1 MLIRRRRGW
10 EIPENQA
17 TPESFFLDRR
27 VFLAG
32 LAGIALTPATAM
44 LPQSRGVLRPAI
56 ARLYPARRNRRFR
69 LDRPVSPEEVVTT
82 YNNYYE
88 FGDDKKSPAAA
99 AQRLTTRPWTVE
111 IAGLVDKPFEIDRD
125 ALVSRIPVDKPLYPP
140 PYVSPPPLPF
150 PLP

>member
-1 MLIRRRRGW
+1 MLVRHLKGW
-10 EIPENQA
+10 QLPEGAA

-27 VFLAG
+27 RFLVG
-32 LAGIALTPATAM
+32 LGGVALIGASA
-44 LPQSRGVLRPAI
+44 LRAE
-56 ARLYPARRNRRFR
+56 ALYPARRNRKFR

-111 IAGLVDKPFEIDRD
+111 I
-125 ALVSRIPVDKPLYPP
+125 
-140 PYVSPPPLPF
+140 
-150 PLP
+150 